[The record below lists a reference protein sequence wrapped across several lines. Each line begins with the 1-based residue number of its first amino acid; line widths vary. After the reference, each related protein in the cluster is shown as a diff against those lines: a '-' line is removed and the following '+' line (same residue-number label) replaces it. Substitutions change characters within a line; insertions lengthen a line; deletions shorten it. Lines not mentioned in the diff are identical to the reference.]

1 MSLYK
6 SWLDNLFDAA
16 YVVDKDRL
24 IVYWNK
30 AAEELTGYLESEVVG
45 TACADDILR
54 HVDLSGLDLCK
65 NGCPLHETICDGQ
78 KREAVVFL
86 HHKEGHRVPVH
97 IRISPIK
104 NESDEIIGA
113 IEIFSDHSKDLHI
126 IKELERHKKES
137 MLDPL
142 LEIGNR
148 RYAEMM
154 FHIRKFELKMTG
166 NVFGVI
172 FMDIDHFKAVNDT
185 YGHAVGDKVLL
196 MVSRTVANLLRHF
209 DTFVRWGGDEF
220 LICLPNINT
229 KEGLQAV
236 AERIRNFVQSSFI
249 TLNGKNLSVSV
260 SLGATLISAEDWM
273 EGIIERVDSLMYS
286 SKAKGGNQCT
296 IG

>member
-1 MSLYK
+1 MSLHK

-16 YVVDKDRL
+16 YVVDNNRI

-30 AAEELTGYLESEVVG
+30 AAEELTGYSEAEVVG

-54 HVDLSGLDLCK
+54 HVDFSGHDLCE

-86 HHKEGHRVPVH
+86 HHKQGHRVPVH
-97 IRISPIK
+97 IRISPVR

-113 IEIFSDHSKDLHI
+113 IEIFSDHSKDLYI
-126 IKELERHKKES
+126 LKELEHHKKES

-142 LEIGNR
+142 LQIGNR

-154 FHIRKFELKMTG
+154 FQVRHFELEMTG
-166 NVFGVI
+166 NIFGVL
-172 FMDIDHFKAVNDT
+172 FMDIDHFKTINDT
-185 YGHAVGDKVLL
+185 YGHPVGDKVLL

-220 LICLPNINT
+220 LVCLPNINPQ
-229 KEGLQAV
+229 EGLHIV
-236 AERIRNFVQSSFI
+236 AERIRKLVASSFI
-249 TLNGKNLSVSV
+249 IVNEKKISATLSI
-260 SLGATLISAEDWM
+260 GATFVHKDDTAETVV
-273 EGIIERVDSLMYS
+273 ERVDTLMYS
-286 SKAKGGNQCT
+286 SKTNGGNQCT